1 MMPHTKPFGNLLIPF
16 SQPAWYSGVPS
27 PYYKASHL
35 KLREVARKWTE
46 THLMDQAQ
54 NWEENGSI
62 DHATY
67 QQAAKDGLISQCYP
81 TLAES
86 GSQKSGLNTS
96 RSSLISPPPEEWDG
110 FHAFI
115 LQDELMRCGSA
126 GAVGGLFSGMAYI
139 ILAGSVKKGAPLI
152 WKYGSAGL
160 QEKLMP
166 GLLNGSKRACITTTK
181 PGTGSDVKN
190 LLTIAEKSPD
200 GKYWIINGEKSSPKI
215 LPTIDSY
222 SSILQITLNI
232 IIPFRH
238 QEM

>member
-1 MMPHTKPFGNLLIPF
+1 MILLLSSNKLPNLSLAILEF
-16 SQPAWYSGVPS
+16 RYSGVPS

-67 QQAAKDGLISQCYP
+67 QQAAKDGLI
-81 TLAES
+81 
-86 GSQKSGLNTS
+86 
-96 RSSLISPPPEEWDG
+96 
-110 FHAFI
+110 
-115 LQDELMRCGSA
+115 
-126 GAVGGLFSGMAYI
+126 I

>member
-1 MMPHTKPFGNLLIPF
+1 MMPHTKPFGNLSIPF
-16 SQPAWYSGVPS
+16 YEPAWYSGVPS

-35 KLREVARKWTE
+35 KLQEIARKWTE

-54 NWEENGSI
+54 NWEEKLVLPNIGRI
-62 DHATY
+62 RIPKEWTKHVKIITD
-67 QQAAKDGLISQCYP
+67 I
-81 TLAES
+81 
-86 GSQKSGLNTS
+86 
-96 RSSLISPPPEEWDG
+96 PPEEWGG

-126 GAVGGLFSGMAYI
+126 GAVGGLFSGMAYCEFFI
-139 ILAGSVKKGAPLI
+139 CPFRSSWRALLKKGSPLI

-166 GLLNGSKRACITTTK
+166 GLLNGSKRTCITTTK
-181 PGTGSDVKN
+181 PSTGSDVKN
-190 LLTIAEKSPD
+190 LLTITEKSPD

-215 LPTIDSY
+215 FPTIDSY

>member
-1 MMPHTKPFGNLLIPF
+1 MPHTKPFGNLSIPF
-16 SQPAWYSGVPS
+16 YEPAWYSGVPS

-35 KLREVARKWTE
+35 KLQEIARKWTE

-54 NWEENGSI
+54 NWEENQSI
-62 DHATY
+62 DHATN

-86 GSQKSGLNTS
+86 GSQKSGLNT
-96 RSSLISPPPEEWDG
+96 
-110 FHAFI
+110 
-115 LQDELMRCGSA
+115 
-126 GAVGGLFSGMAYI
+126 AVGGLFSGMAYI

-166 GLLNGSKRACITTTK
+166 GLLNGSKRTCITTTK
-181 PGTGSDVKN
+181 PSTGSDVKN